1 MDKLRYFLYMSILLL
16 VLSVV
21 CIIITE
27 KFTLE
32 FYISVA
38 SAAILAIVMAGSI
51 IAMKRR
57 K

>member
-21 CIIITE
+21 CVIITE

-38 SAAILAIVMAGSI
+38 SVAICAIVTTGSI

>member
-1 MDKLRYFLYMSILLL
+1 MSILLL

-21 CIIITE
+21 CVIITE

-38 SAAILAIVMAGSI
+38 SVAICAIVTTGSI